1 MQSNEICAMFSKNLS
16 RLMTERDMKQS
27 DVASI
32 LGVSKAQVSD
42 WCAGKNLPRTN
53 YLSAMLGM
61 FDCSISDLL
70 TEEAPA
76 PPGDER
82 SRIQAIFDQLTPANQ
97 SKLLELADLYLAAQ
111 RKSEENE

>member
-1 MQSNEICAMFSKNLS
+1 MVGVKKAAINKYESGLVVNIKRSTILKLANALE
-16 RLMTERDMKQS
+16 S
-27 DVASI
+27 DPVYL
-32 LGVSKAQVSD
+32 LG
-42 WCAGKNLPRTN
+42 
-53 YLSAMLGM
+53 
-61 FDCSISDLL
+61 L

-111 RKSEENE
+111 RKTEENE

>member
-1 MQSNEICAMFSKNLS
+1 MTTGQRIKQLRVQKGLS
-16 RLMTERDMKQS
+16 QEQLGNMVGVKKAAINKYESGLVVNIKRSTILKLANALES
-27 DVASI
+27 DPVYL
-32 LGVSKAQVSD
+32 LG
-42 WCAGKNLPRTN
+42 
-53 YLSAMLGM
+53 
-61 FDCSISDLL
+61 L

-111 RKSEENE
+111 RKSKENE

>member
-1 MQSNEICAMFSKNLS
+1 MTTGQRIKQLRVQKGLS
-16 RLMTERDMKQS
+16 QEQLGNMVGVKKAAINKYESGLVVNIKRSTILKLANALES
-27 DVASI
+27 DPVYL
-32 LGVSKAQVSD
+32 LG
-42 WCAGKNLPRTN
+42 
-53 YLSAMLGM
+53 
-61 FDCSISDLL
+61 L

-76 PPGDER
+76 PPVDER

>member
-1 MQSNEICAMFSKNLS
+1 MTTGQRIKQLRVQNGLS
-16 RLMTERDMKQS
+16 QEQLGNMVGVKKAAINKYESGLVVNIKRST
-27 DVASI
+27 I
-32 LGVSKAQVSD
+32 LKLANALGTDPV
-42 WCAGKNLPRTN
+42 
-53 YLSAMLGM
+53 YLLG
-61 FDCSISDLL
+61 L

-82 SRIQAIFDQLTPANQ
+82 SSIQAIFDQLTPANQ

>member
-1 MQSNEICAMFSKNLS
+1 MTTGQRIKQLRVQKGLS
-16 RLMTERDMKQS
+16 QEQLGNMVGVKKAAINKYESGLVVNIKRSTILKLANALES
-27 DVASI
+27 DPVYL
-32 LGVSKAQVSD
+32 LG
-42 WCAGKNLPRTN
+42 
-53 YLSAMLGM
+53 
-61 FDCSISDLL
+61 L

>member
-1 MQSNEICAMFSKNLS
+1 MRSNEICASFSKNLL
-16 RLMTERDMKQS
+16 RMMNMHNLKQS

-32 LGVSKAQVSD
+32 LHVSKAQVSD

-53 YLSAMLGM
+53 YLGAMLDM
-61 FDCSISDLL
+61 FGCSLSDLL

-82 SRIQAIFDQLTPANQ
+82 SRIQSIFDQLSPSNQ
-97 SKLLELADLYLAAQ
+97 AKLLELAGLYLDDQ
-111 RKSEENE
+111 NKKKETE

>member
-1 MQSNEICAMFSKNLS
+1 MQSNEICSMFSKNLS
-16 RLMTERDMKQS
+16 RLMADRDMKQS

-32 LGVSKAQVSD
+32 LGVSRAQVSD

-53 YLSAMLGM
+53 YLSAMLDM
-61 FDCSISDLL
+61 FECSISDLL

-76 PPGDER
+76 PPGDDR